1 MDIYKISASHLEAIK
16 EQPFQLEKEMQQLFE
31 THLSLLTG
39 LTLVKSEFPLK
50 QFRFDTLAFD
60 HEKQAFVVIEY
71 KRDKNQS
78 VVDQGVSYLNA
89 LLEYR
94 DSLIVEYNEQNLGK
108 TLKRSDVDWSQS
120 RILFV
125 ANAFTDYQKNATNFK
140 NLGIELIEF
149 KRYKNDLLTVNFVE
163 RSKSAPALPQ
173 STAPQKGENAPLANI
188 TKEIVVY
195 DEEHLLKSSSLKT
208 AELYERFKQ
217 AILNLDDQLEL
228 QFNKFYSSFK
238 KEKRTIVDIV
248 IQKSALKLYINA
260 LWGELDEPKGLARNM
275 QNIGHY
281 GNGDYEIILKNTD
294 QLEYILSVIK
304 QRL

>member
-108 TLKRSDVDWSQS
+108 TLKRSNVDWSQS

-149 KRYKNDLLTVNFVE
+149 KRYKNDLLTVNYIE
-163 RSKSAPALPQ
+163 RSRNAPALP
-173 STAPQKGENAPLANI
+173 SIPTNGDNALLTNI

-195 DEEHLLKSSSLKT
+195 DEETFYQRGSEKT
-208 AELYERFKQ
+208 IELYEQFKQ
-217 AILNLDDQLEL
+217 AILNLDNEL
-228 QFNKFYSSFK
+228 QLVYTKFYAAFK
-238 KEKRTIVDIV
+238 KDKTNIVDIK
-248 IQKSALKLYINA
+248 IQKNALKLWINA
-260 LWGELDEPKGLARNM
+260 PWGTLDEPKTIFRNVS
-275 QNIGHY
+275 QIGHL